1 MIQIIAASGWLGGV
15 GRCGYRAVRVGR
27 LERVDGNESHL
38 LRQRCILGRSRACTN
53 RLTEADVSGE
63 HALLRWTGSAWEVQ
77 DLHSRNGTFVDG
89 RRLMPGER
97 AALGARAMLG
107 LGRPE
112 SFVLVDADPPVVFA
126 EPLGGQAPVRAEGGI
141 LALPGPGAPE
151 VMVFR
156 AGGGWV
162 AERGGEATPVSDGE
176 VLRIGADG
184 WQLNLPDLLPQTVES
199 ADSIVLLE
207 NLTLRFDVSRDEE
220 YIELLAVQGSRAL
233 NLKAR
238 AHHYTLLVLAR
249 ARLRDQALP
258 PDRQGWV
265 QQSELLDLLRVDAS
279 NLHLNIFRLRQQFG
293 ELGILNA
300 ARIVER
306 RAGTRQLRI
315 GVARLEIHL
324 LDPAP

>member
-1 MIQIIAASGWLGGV
+1 MIQIIAASDWLGGV
-15 GRCGYRAVRVGR
+15 GRCGYRAIRVGR

-38 LRQRCILGRSRACTN
+38 LKQRCILGRSRACTN
-53 RLTEADVSGE
+53 RLTEPDVSGE

-89 RRLMPGER
+89 RRLVPGER
-97 AALGARAMLG
+97 AVLGVRAMLG

-141 LALPGPGAPE
+141 LALPGPGSPE

-156 AGGGWV
+156 ASGGWV

-184 WQLNLPDLLPQTVES
+184 WQLNLPDLLPQTVDS
-199 ADSIVLLE
+199 ADSLVLLE
-207 NLTLRFDVSRDEE
+207 NLTLHFHVSRDEE
-220 YIELLAVQGSRAL
+220 YVELVAMQGSRAMH
-233 NLKAR
+233 LKAR

-249 ARLRDQALP
+249 ARLRDSE
-258 PDRQGWV
+258 GWV
-265 QQSELLDLLRVDAS
+265 QQSDLLDLLRVDAS
-279 NLHLNIFRLRQQFG
+279 QLHLSIFRLRQQCG

-324 LDPAP
+324 LDPAS